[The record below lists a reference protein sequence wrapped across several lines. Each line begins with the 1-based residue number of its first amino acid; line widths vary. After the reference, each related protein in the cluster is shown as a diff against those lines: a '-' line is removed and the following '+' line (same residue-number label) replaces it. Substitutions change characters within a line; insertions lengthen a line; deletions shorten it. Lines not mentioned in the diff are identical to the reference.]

1 MLDKMSFYCIFL
13 TSNFKKVSPQSVTP
27 LLAKENGQTGD
38 FVDKYLAC
46 GSSSAEE
53 THRGKRSVLCS
64 SEKTSCPHCQD
75 LPVQY
80 KAQKLLQTLA
90 IVHILG
96 EVFFAFLAGEA

>member
-1 MLDKMSFYCIFL
+1 M
-13 TSNFKKVSPQSVTP
+13 
-27 LLAKENGQTGD
+27 GD
-38 FVDKYLAC
+38 FLDFYLAC
-46 GSSSAEE
+46 GLSSAEE

-80 KAQKLLQTLA
+80 KPQKLLQTLA